1 MARIGRQGASEA
13 SRRIAAARRIVVKVG
28 SSLVIADGGARA
40 AWMASLAADLAG
52 LIAAGRQVLLVTSG
66 AVALGRPRLGLA
78 RAIRLEDKQAAA
90 AAGQALLMQAWEDAL
105 APHGVPTAQLLLTFG
120 DTEQRRRWLNVRATL
135 SVLLARK
142 ALPVINEND
151 SVATDE
157 LRYGDNDRLSAR
169 VAQMVGADLL
179 ILFSDVDGL
188 YTADPARDS
197 SARRLDVVAALTDEI
212 EGFAGGASTH
222 GSGGMRTKLAA
233 ARIARAAGCAT
244 LIASGRE
251 DHPLRR
257 LMEGAPATL
266 VTAEGTPKRAYKQ
279 WIAGTLSPGGSMT
292 VDAGA
297 AAALAAGRSLLPA
310 GLAAVSGDFERG
322 ECVAVLDPDGREIA
336 RGIAAYG
343 ADEARLLIGC
353 PKGGIAARLGYAR
366 AGELIHRDDLAMSA
380 P

>member
-1 MARIGRQGASEA
+1 MTRIGPDGSSAA
-13 SRRIAAARRIVVKVG
+13 ARRIGAARRIVVKVG

-52 LIAAGRQVLLVTSG
+52 LIAAGKEVLLVTSG

-78 RAIRLEDKQAAA
+78 RSGRLEDKQAAA
-90 AAGQALLMQAWEDAL
+90 AAGQAVLMQAWDRAF
-105 APHGVPTAQLLLTFG
+105 APREVATAQLLLTFG

-142 ALPVINEND
+142 AVPVINEND

-179 ILFSDVDGL
+179 VLLSDVDGL
-188 YTADPARDS
+188 YTADPARDPA
-197 SARRLDVVAALTDEI
+197 ARRIALVDEVTDAI
-212 EGFAGGASTH
+212 EACAGGASLH
-222 GSGGMRTKLAA
+222 GSGGMHTKLAA

-251 DHPLRR
+251 DHPVRR
-257 LMEGAPATL
+257 LSEGAPATL
-266 VTAEGTPKRAYKQ
+266 VAAEGTPKRAYKQ
-279 WIAGTLSPGGSMT
+279 WIAGTLVPGGAIA

-297 AAALAAGRSLLPA
+297 ATALSAGRSLLPA
-310 GLAAVSGDFERG
+310 GVTAVSGAFDRG
-322 ECVAVLDPDGREIA
+322 ECVAVIDPAGQEIA
-336 RGIAAYG
+336 RGIVAYG
-343 ADEARLLIGC
+343 AEEALLLVGC
-353 PKGGIAARLGYAR
+353 PKGGIEARLGYAR
-366 AGELIHRDDLAMSA
+366 ADELIHRDDLAMTA